1 MIQTNFRRNNEIL
14 FLNLYKK
21 TKQDSFDIRYR
32 FLHFAQPTATKL
44 KEIREGYTD
53 TICPRCGE
61 HDETHEHWMF
71 SCKSSQKFLMY
82 LHSIFKKLYIENRF
96 ENTITECL
104 LKPLLLYADRLPTAT
119 ELYEI
124 YFICI
129 RHIRKD
135 ATYGDLPPE
144 DKQMTLFQDV
154 IKYRLTF
161 LYNAAVLE
169 DNLEPF
175 LQKWNKLISKEGKIT
190 LSLSLNQT
198 KNNYRTTTPVDQR
211 ETIRFQGGQKSM
223 LKKKLLL
230 KNS

>member
-32 FLHFAQPTATKL
+32 FLHFAQPTAIKH

-71 SCKSSQKFLMY
+71 SCKLSQKLLMY
-82 LHSIFKKLYIENRF
+82 LHSIFKKASIENRF
-96 ENTITECL
+96 ENMITECL
-104 LKPLLLYADRLPTAT
+104 LKPLLLYVDRLPIAT

-154 IKYRLTF
+154 IKDRLTF

-190 LSLSLNQT
+190 LSLNQT
-198 KNNYRTTTPVDQR
+198 KSNNYRTTTPIDQR
-211 ETIRFQGGQKSM
+211 ETIRFQGGQKST
-223 LKKKLLL
+223 LKKKLSLQ
-230 KNS
+230 NS

>member
-1 MIQTNFRRNNEIL
+1 MNTGCSLANRRRNSLCTFIL
-14 FLNLYKK
+14 FL
-21 TKQDSFDIRYR
+21 
-32 FLHFAQPTATKL
+32 
-44 KEIREGYTD
+44 
-53 TICPRCGE
+53 
-61 HDETHEHWMF
+61 
-71 SCKSSQKFLMY
+71 
-82 LHSIFKKLYIENRF
+82 KKLYIENRF

-104 LKPLLLYADRLPTAT
+104 LKPLLLYVDRLPTAT

-154 IKYRLTF
+154 IKDRLTF

-190 LSLSLNQT
+190 LSLFKPDEKQQL
-198 KNNYRTTTPVDQR
+198 
-211 ETIRFQGGQKSM
+211 
-223 LKKKLLL
+223 
-230 KNS
+230 